1 MRTIKT
7 LIFFLILG
15 NVFCGLIE
23 IVGNLFRQEIFD
35 FVWFLLKTIC
45 FRRYAELYST
55 INKSL
60 KFLEDEKISVRNSK
74 KRKLFH
80 DIFDTIFPDHK
91 EYATKFEFIA
101 QK

>member
-1 MRTIKT
+1 MRKVKT

-15 NVFCGLIE
+15 NAFGGLIE
-23 IVGNLFRQEIFD
+23 IVGNLFRLEIFD
-35 FVWFLLKTIC
+35 FVGLLLKNC
-45 FRRYAELYST
+45 FRRYAELNST

-60 KFLEDEKISVRNSK
+60 KFPEDEKNSVRNSK

-91 EYATKFEFIA
+91 KYATKFEFIA